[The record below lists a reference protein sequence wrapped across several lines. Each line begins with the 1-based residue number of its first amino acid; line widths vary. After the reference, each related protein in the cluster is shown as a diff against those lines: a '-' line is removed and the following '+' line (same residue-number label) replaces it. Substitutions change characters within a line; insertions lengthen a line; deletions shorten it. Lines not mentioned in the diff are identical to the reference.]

1 MTDIDLLNKLKEGDR
16 EAFRETFYTYYADL
30 VIFSSNILKD
40 RYAAEDIVQDFF
52 VKFWQ
57 ERRFV
62 SIVSLKGYLFF
73 SIKNAS
79 LNQLRDELSR
89 ERRKSGYVNEISKE
103 IYDEYSLY
111 DDAEEKNYD
120 KIKQSIERLPESR
133 RRILVL
139 CYYHNM
145 KYREVVDLLNISI
158 NTVKV
163 QMGRAL
169 KFIKENSF
177 FL

>member
-62 SIVSLKGYLFF
+62 SIVGLMVKIVDEKGEHF
-73 SIKNAS
+73 
-79 LNQLRDELSR
+79 D
-89 ERRKSGYVNEISKE
+89 
-103 IYDEYSLY
+103 
-111 DDAEEKNYD
+111 
-120 KIKQSIERLPESR
+120 
-133 RRILVL
+133 
-139 CYYHNM
+139 
-145 KYREVVDLLNISI
+145 
-158 NTVKV
+158 
-163 QMGRAL
+163 
-169 KFIKENSF
+169 
-177 FL
+177 

>member
-120 KIKQSIERLPESR
+120 TIKQSIERLPESR

-145 KYREVVDLLNISI
+145 KYREVADLLNISI

>member
-145 KYREVVDLLNISI
+145 KYREVADLLNISI

>member
-139 CYYHNM
+139 CYYGLM
-145 KYREVVDLLNISI
+145 VKIVDE
-158 NTVKV
+158 K
-163 QMGRAL
+163 GEH
-169 KFIKENSF
+169 FD
-177 FL
+177 